1 MPAGQAVP
9 AAPAGRDEERQARFA
24 DEALPHLGQLR
35 AAATAMTRNPHDA
48 EDLVQETYT
57 KAYASFQQFRE
68 GTNARAWL
76 LRILTNTFINGYRR
90 RQREPARVSTTG
102 LEDWQFTQGWTGD
115 GAAPRSAEDMALDR
129 LPDPEVFRAMRELP
143 RDFRTAVYLADME
156 GFSYREV
163 ADIMHCPVGTVMSR
177 LHRARGQLRAMLR
190 DQAAERGIVPN
201 PRYSPGS

>member
-1 MPAGQAVP
+1 MPGQAVP
-9 AAPAGRDEERQARFA
+9 AAPAGRDEERQTRFA

-76 LRILTNTFINGYRR
+76 LRILTNTFINSYRR
-90 RQREPARVSTTG
+90 RQREPARVSITG

-115 GAAPRSAEDMALDR
+115 GGAPRSAEDMALDR
-129 LPDPEVFRAMRELP
+129 LPDTEVFQAMRELP

-163 ADIMHCPVGTVMSR
+163 ADIMACPVGTVMSR
-177 LHRARGQLRAMLR
+177 LHRARGQLRTMLR
-190 DQAAERGIVPN
+190 EQAAERGIVPH
-201 PRYSPGS
+201 PRCSAGS